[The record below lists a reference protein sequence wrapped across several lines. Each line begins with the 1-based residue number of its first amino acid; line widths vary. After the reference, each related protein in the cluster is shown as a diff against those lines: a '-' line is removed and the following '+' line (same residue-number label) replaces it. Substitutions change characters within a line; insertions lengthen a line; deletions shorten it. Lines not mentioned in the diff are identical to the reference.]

1 MTRGQRSDCRWSD
14 KLITTRRYEFY
25 LRMLMMSLLV
35 LSFSLE
41 ETCPQ
46 VNIQSFHFYR
56 HKNEATSGE
65 VVCPTK

>member
-1 MTRGQRSDCRWSD
+1 
-14 KLITTRRYEFY
+14 
-25 LRMLMMSLLV
+25 MMSLLV

>member
-1 MTRGQRSDCRWSD
+1 MA
-14 KLITTRRYEFY
+14 TRRYESY
-25 LRMLMMSLLV
+25 LGMLIMLLLV

-41 ETCPQ
+41 ETFPQ
-46 VNIQSFHFYR
+46 VNIHSFHFYR